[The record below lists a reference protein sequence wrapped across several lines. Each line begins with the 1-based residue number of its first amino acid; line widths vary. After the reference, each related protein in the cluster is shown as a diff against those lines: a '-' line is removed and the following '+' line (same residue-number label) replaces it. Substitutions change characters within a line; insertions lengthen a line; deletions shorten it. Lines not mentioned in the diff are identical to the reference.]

1 MNGIRIIMLMDYKR
15 IFEKNGFG
23 IKLLKSFFIYFFM
36 VTFFILVYNNK
47 WFYLTI
53 LTGLSEDF
61 MITLSAIL
69 ISAALPFILVFI
81 LGRIII
87 HFTEKV
93 LDFLIEKV
101 FSLPEKILDS
111 IKEKFKNKGK
121 LPEAVE
127 IKE

>member
-1 MNGIRIIMLMDYKR
+1 
-15 IFEKNGFG
+15 
-23 IKLLKSFFIYFFM
+23 
-36 VTFFILVYNNK
+36 
-47 WFYLTI
+47 
-53 LTGLSEDF
+53 

-87 HFTEKV
+87 HFTEKA

-101 FSLPEKILDS
+101 FSLPENILDS
-111 IKEKFKNKGK
+111 IKEKFANKGK

>member
-1 MNGIRIIMLMDYKR
+1 
-15 IFEKNGFG
+15 
-23 IKLLKSFFIYFFM
+23 
-36 VTFFILVYNNK
+36 
-47 WFYLTI
+47 
-53 LTGLSEDF
+53 

-111 IKEKFKNKGK
+111 IKEKFANKGK

>member
-1 MNGIRIIMLMDYKR
+1 ML
-15 IFEKNGFG
+15 
-23 IKLLKSFFIYFFM
+23 
-36 VTFFILVYNNK
+36 
-47 WFYLTI
+47 
-53 LTGLSEDF
+53 
-61 MITLSAIL
+61 TLSAIL

-101 FSLPEKILDS
+101 FSLPENILDS
-111 IKEKFKNKGK
+111 IKEKFANKGK

>member
-1 MNGIRIIMLMDYKR
+1 
-15 IFEKNGFG
+15 
-23 IKLLKSFFIYFFM
+23 M
-36 VTFFILVYNNK
+36 VTFFILVYNNI

-101 FSLPEKILDS
+101 FSLPENILDS

>member
-1 MNGIRIIMLMDYKR
+1 
-15 IFEKNGFG
+15 
-23 IKLLKSFFIYFFM
+23 
-36 VTFFILVYNNK
+36 
-47 WFYLTI
+47 
-53 LTGLSEDF
+53 

-69 ISAALPFILVFI
+69 ISAALPFVLVFI

-93 LDFLIEKV
+93 LDFLIEKL
-101 FSLPEKILDS
+101 FSLPEIILDS